1 MGKPLSISYPNRLDR
16 GEREDEPL
24 EEPRGNYSRPC
35 SLPWC
40 LFSAVQLVLRVG
52 VEATAFFSALCSAVD
67 AGLVEFESE
76 LRTADRSLVSDID
89 DGSDR
94 VSTAGLVGRTTLLL
108 GCVAAV
114 IGIAVVVGDELGSR
128 VWGG

>member
-1 MGKPLSISYPNRLDR
+1 
-16 GEREDEPL
+16 
-24 EEPRGNYSRPC
+24 
-35 SLPWC
+35 
-40 LFSAVQLVLRVG
+40 VQLVLRVG